1 MQKHIL
7 TGHELVERAKQL
19 GVCIY
24 RDDANVPIGQSSIMA
39 PVVSEFEIQ
48 RRVMEAERHLREHR
62 LWIVAVISA
71 AIALVSAIAAWAAVI
86 FQSC

>member
-1 MQKHIL
+1 MQKYIL
-7 TGHELVERAKQL
+7 TGHELVERANQL
-19 GVCIY
+19 GICIY
-24 RDDANVPIGQSSIMA
+24 RDDANIPIGAKPIMA

-62 LWIVAVISA
+62 LWIVAAVSA
-71 AIALVSAIAAWAAVI
+71 VIALASGIAAWAAVI